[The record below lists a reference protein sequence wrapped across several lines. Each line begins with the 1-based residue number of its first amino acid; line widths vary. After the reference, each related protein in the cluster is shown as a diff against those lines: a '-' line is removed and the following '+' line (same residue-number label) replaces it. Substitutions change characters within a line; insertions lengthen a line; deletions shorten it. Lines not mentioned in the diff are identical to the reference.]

1 MSTAIAFVHCDSVEL
16 LPYQYILSLLIF
28 FVNTLLKWV
37 KTVTSTIAIETTI
50 ETMNGGLKSV
60 SDKNGV
66 KPHCHDFST
75 SSTDTFSS
83 NDSDASLNNLS

>member
-1 MSTAIAFVHCDSVEL
+1 M
-16 LPYQYILSLLIF
+16 
-28 FVNTLLKWV
+28 
-37 KTVTSTIAIETTI
+37 AIETTI